1 MEFPGIVG
9 NESVKESLSLAVA
22 EQRLPHAILLEGE
35 PGSGRHAM
43 AKQLAMAAVC
53 SAQPEAR
60 PCGECPHCVK
70 SKAGSHPDIFVVE
83 GGAAA
88 RSFHVDVI
96 REIRSDAFIKPN
108 EAACKVYLLFG
119 AQAMSPQAQNALLKV
134 LEEPPAQV
142 FFILTCNTA
151 AELLPTVRSRT
162 QIFSLEA
169 PVGWDEEE
177 SRAIACQAGEIA
189 KAATASREA
198 ELLSLTGNL
207 VKDRERFRAV
217 LGRLVWI
224 LRDACVRRV
233 GGVTLLSDQRDAVM
247 ALCQNATKGQ
257 LLAMLQV
264 VQEIQKQQERNA
276 NATLLTT
283 CFCAQLRRAAG
294 K

>member
-1 MEFPGIVG
+1 MEFPGVAG
-9 NESVKESLSLAVA
+9 NGAVKESLSLAVA
-22 EQRLPHAILLEGE
+22 EQRMPHAILLEGE

-60 PCGECPHCVK
+60 PCGECSHCVK
-70 SKAGSHPDIFVVE
+70 SKAGSHPDIFMAE

-134 LEEPPAQV
+134 LEEPPDQAL
-142 FFILTCNTA
+142 FILTCNA
-151 AELLPTVRSRT
+151 ATELLPTVRSRT
-162 QIFSLEA
+162 QIFTLEA
-169 PVGWDEEE
+169 PEEWDEEE
-177 SRAIACQAGEIA
+177 RWAIACQAGEIA

-198 ELLSLTGNL
+198 ELLSLTAHL

-217 LGRLVWI
+217 LGHLVLI
-224 LRDACVRRV
+224 LRDACVRRA
-233 GGVTLLSDQRDAVM
+233 GGMTLLSDQRDAVTS
-247 ALCQNATKGQ
+247 LCQNAAKSQ

>member
-198 ELLSLTGNL
+198 ELLSLTGIWS
-207 VKDRERFRAV
+207 RIES
-217 LGRLVWI
+217 GSGPSW
-224 LRDACVRRV
+224 
-233 GGVTLLSDQRDAVM
+233 GGW
-247 ALCQNATKGQ
+247 
-257 LLAMLQV
+257 
-264 VQEIQKQQERNA
+264 
-276 NATLLTT
+276 
-283 CFCAQLRRAAG
+283 F
-294 K
+294 